1 MIMSQSID
9 FKKLEQ
15 KAYLSYH
22 QDGVIDLVIASVILC
37 MAISEAIDS
46 SIWNLLALLVVLAYI
61 PLKRRITFPRLGY
74 VKFNVK
80 RRGVNM
86 RIASAVFIV
95 VLVLS
100 LVGIL
105 LLMLYARSSSSPL
118 ILAVRQSPLLLYAIV
133 GLIGFGVAGLV
144 LGLPRLFIYALLSL
158 LIMIIGH
165 LLNLA
170 LWLALML
177 LGGVILVTG
186 SVLLI
191 RFLRK
196 YPIAEGENHD
206 PQ

>member
-1 MIMSQSID
+1 MVMSQSID

-46 SIWNLLALLVVLAYI
+46 SIWNLFALLVVLAYI

-74 VKFNVK
+74 VKFNVN

-86 RIASAVFIV
+86 RIASAVPIV

-105 LLMLYARSSSSPL
+105 LLMLSGRSSSSPL
-118 ILAVRQSPLLLYAIV
+118 ILAVRQSPLLLYAII

-144 LGLPRLFIYALLSL
+144 LGLPRLLIYALLSL

-177 LGGVILVTG
+177 LGVVILVTG

-196 YPIAEGENHD
+196 YPIAEGDNHG